1 MVEASTSMR
10 IFSSIVTE
18 TPMRPKSSIMV
29 VTSCRCGTFDT
40 VTGPSANRQPARIG
54 RVAFLAPE
62 MRISPS
68 SAIPPLICNLSTSLP
83 CVFVRSKHLKC
94 ERVNFVAHG
103 RAQRRIHHLVAL
115 YGFLADKCRRND
127 DGLEVHVIVAGHH
140 RLAAAQCR
148 LDDCRYLVWFHAASS
163 KNCSSLPLR
172 DREIQQP
179 LYHSRMIPDF
189 TDEDLVELGRQALT
203 VEIDGLRA
211 QLPRL
216 GQDFARACR
225 ICLNCRGRIVVT
237 GMGKS
242 GHIGGKI
249 AATLASTGTPSFF
262 VHPGEASHGDVGMIT
277 RDDVVL
283 ALSNSGETAEILTI
297 LPVIK
302 RLGVPLIAFTGN
314 ADSALGRIASVHL
327 DIRVPAEACPLN
339 LAPTA
344 STTAALA
351 VGDALAV
358 ALLKARGFTEE
369 DFARSHPAGALGRRL
384 WYVKDVM
391 RSGLDVP
398 TVRADT
404 TMFDGLM
411 EITSKGLGM
420 TAIVDAEQH
429 VLGVFTDGDLRRAL
443 DRAADLRNTPMSE
456 VMTRNPKSVRPGT
469 LAAEAVHLM
478 DTYRI
483 TSLIVTDDD

>member
-1 MVEASTSMR
+1 M
-10 IFSSIVTE
+10 
-18 TPMRPKSSIMV
+18 
-29 VTSCRCGTFDT
+29 
-40 VTGPSANRQPARIG
+40 
-54 RVAFLAPE
+54 
-62 MRISPS
+62 
-68 SAIPPLICNLSTSLP
+68 
-83 CVFVRSKHLKC
+83 H
-94 ERVNFVAHG
+94 
-103 RAQRRIHHLVAL
+103 
-115 YGFLADKCRRND
+115 
-127 DGLEVHVIVAGHH
+127 
-140 RLAAAQCR
+140 
-148 LDDCRYLVWFHAASS
+148 
-163 KNCSSLPLR
+163 
-172 DREIQQP
+172 
-179 LYHSRMIPDF
+179 PDY
-189 TDEDLVELGRQALT
+189 TDEDLVELGRQALAI
-203 VEIDGLRA
+203 EIDGLRA

-216 GQDFARACR
+216 GTDFARACR

-242 GHIGGKI
+242 GHVGGKI

-277 RDDVVL
+277 RDDAVL

-314 ADSALGRIASVHL
+314 AASALARIATVHL
-327 DIRVPAEACPLN
+327 DIQVPAEACPLN

-384 WYVKDVM
+384 LFVKDVM
-391 RSGLDVP
+391 RSGAHIP

-404 TMFDGLM
+404 TLAEGLM
-411 EITSKGLGM
+411 EVTSKGLGM
-420 TAIVDAEQH
+420 TAIVDDSMH

-443 DRAADLRNTPMSE
+443 DRAADLHTTRMDQ
-456 VMTRNPKSVRPGT
+456 VMTINAKSVRPTT

-478 DTYRI
+478 ETHRI
-483 TSLIVTDDD
+483 TSLVVIDTDKKIVGALNVHDLLRAGVF

>member
-1 MVEASTSMR
+1 M
-10 IFSSIVTE
+10 
-18 TPMRPKSSIMV
+18 
-29 VTSCRCGTFDT
+29 
-40 VTGPSANRQPARIG
+40 
-54 RVAFLAPE
+54 
-62 MRISPS
+62 
-68 SAIPPLICNLSTSLP
+68 
-83 CVFVRSKHLKC
+83 HLD
-94 ERVNFVAHG
+94 
-103 RAQRRIHHLVAL
+103 
-115 YGFLADKCRRND
+115 Y
-127 DGLEVHVIVAGHH
+127 
-140 RLAAAQCR
+140 
-148 LDDCRYLVWFHAASS
+148 
-163 KNCSSLPLR
+163 
-172 DREIQQP
+172 
-179 LYHSRMIPDF
+179 
-189 TDEDLVELGRQALT
+189 TDEDLVDLGRQALS

-216 GQDFARACR
+216 GTDFARACR

-242 GHIGGKI
+242 GHIAGKI
-249 AATLASTGTPSFF
+249 AATLASTGTPAFF

-277 RDDVVL
+277 RDDAVL

-314 ADSALGRIASVHL
+314 PDSTLGQMATVHL

-384 WYVKDVM
+384 LFVKDVM
-391 RSGLDVP
+391 RTGVHVP
-398 TVRADT
+398 KVRADT
-404 TMFDGLM
+404 SLAEGLL
-411 EITSKGLGM
+411 EVTSKGLGM
-420 TAIVDAEQH
+420 TAIVDAAER

-443 DRAADLRNTPMSE
+443 DRDADLHSTRMDE
-456 VMTRNPKSVRPGT
+456 VMTVQPKSVSPAT

-478 DTYRI
+478 ETHRI
-483 TSLIVTDDD
+483 TSLVVIDTGGKIVGALNVHDLLRAGVF

>member
-1 MVEASTSMR
+1 M
-10 IFSSIVTE
+10 
-18 TPMRPKSSIMV
+18 
-29 VTSCRCGTFDT
+29 
-40 VTGPSANRQPARIG
+40 
-54 RVAFLAPE
+54 
-62 MRISPS
+62 
-68 SAIPPLICNLSTSLP
+68 
-83 CVFVRSKHLKC
+83 HLD
-94 ERVNFVAHG
+94 
-103 RAQRRIHHLVAL
+103 
-115 YGFLADKCRRND
+115 Y
-127 DGLEVHVIVAGHH
+127 
-140 RLAAAQCR
+140 
-148 LDDCRYLVWFHAASS
+148 
-163 KNCSSLPLR
+163 
-172 DREIQQP
+172 
-179 LYHSRMIPDF
+179 
-189 TDEDLVELGRQALT
+189 TDEDLVDLGRQALT

-216 GQDFARACR
+216 GTDFARACR
-225 ICLNCRGRIVVT
+225 ICLSCRGRIVVT

-277 RDDVVL
+277 RDDAVL
-283 ALSNSGETAEILTI
+283 ALSNSGETAELLTI

-314 ADSALGRIASVHL
+314 ADSTLGQMATVHL

-384 WYVKDVM
+384 LYVKDVM
-391 RSGLDVP
+391 RSGVHVP
-398 TVRADT
+398 TVRAHT
-404 TMFDGLM
+404 TLAEGLM
-411 EITSKGLGM
+411 EVTSKGLGM
-420 TAIVDAEQH
+420 TAIVDEAAH

-443 DRAADLRNTPMSE
+443 DRAADLHSTRMDQ
-456 VMTRNPKSVRPGT
+456 VMTVSPKSVSPNT
-469 LAAEAVHLM
+469 LAAEAVNLM
-478 DTYRI
+478 ETHRI
-483 TSLIVTDDD
+483 TSLVVIDADGKIVGALNVHDLLRAGVF